1 MELAAGAAA
10 HLEASKERE
19 LEVRVR
25 RATKLLAMAAMTIYP
40 SWTLFDMLLAPQ
52 WWKTF
57 ATLRFLQ
64 AGVIAVAYAAWRVER
79 MRTETFIYI
88 AFLGMAF
95 QIAFMCAVVPI
106 GVSISYFLGFSTLF
120 LAAGI
125 IVLWRPIHSAIVL
138 LLSLPVLLLANV
150 LYEARPLSVLVQQG
164 GLMFLTLAIVSV
176 LVTRMRWQMVREE
189 IDARARMED
198 AHHALE
204 RQAAELASSNRELER
219 FARAVSHDL
228 KTPINRLSLAVDV
241 LEDPSLDEPARRETM
256 QVMRRAITAA
266 SRTIDELLQAA
277 WAEPAGAPGG
287 QHAADLADVY
297 AEVESELGEE
307 VRKGGGRAE
316 ADFDAGRS
324 VAVERGKLK
333 SILQNLMT
341 NAVKFRSPCRPLEI
355 RVRSTRAE
363 GFVVLSVSDNGLGM
377 ELARRNGHA
386 LPHLV
391 RLHPE
396 IQGSGLGLGLVN
408 DMVETAGGRIE
419 VESALDRGTTFRV
432 WLPESQPQKAG

>member
-1 MELAAGAAA
+1 MELGAGGA
-10 HLEASKERE
+10 HLEADKERE
-19 LEVRVR
+19 LEARVR
-25 RATKLLAMAAMTIYP
+25 RATTLLAMAAVTIYP
-40 SWTLFDMLLAPQ
+40 SWTVFDVLMAPQ

-64 AGVIAVAYAAWRVER
+64 AGVIAVAYAAWRAER
-79 MRTETFIYI
+79 MQSETLIYI
-88 AFLGMAF
+88 AFLGMAL

-106 GVSISYFLGFSTLF
+106 GVSIAYFLGFSTLF
-120 LAAGI
+120 LASGI
-125 IVLWRPIHSAIVL
+125 LVLWRPLHSAIVL
-138 LLSLPVLLLANV
+138 LLSLAGLLLANV

-164 GLMFLTLAIVSV
+164 GFMFLTLAIVSV

-189 IDARARMED
+189 IDARARMEA
-198 AHHALE
+198 AHRALE

-219 FARAVSHDL
+219 FARGVSHDL

-241 LEDPSLDEPARRETM
+241 FEDPSLDEPSRQETM
-256 QVMRRAITAA
+256 RVMRRAITAA

-277 WAEPAGAPGG
+277 WAERAGASGAV
-287 QHAADLADVY
+287 HAADLADVY

-307 VRKGGGRAE
+307 VRKAGGRAE

-333 SILQNLMT
+333 SILHNLMT

-355 RVRSTRAE
+355 RMRSARAE

-377 ELARRNGHA
+377 ELERSNGQA

-396 IQGSGLGLGLVN
+396 IQGSGLGLRLVN

-432 WLPESQPQKAG
+432 WLPESWPQKTG

>member
-1 MELAAGAAA
+1 MELAASGAA

-19 LEVRVR
+19 LEARVR

-40 SWTLFDMLLAPQ
+40 AWTVFDMLLAPQ

-64 AGVIAVAYAAWRVER
+64 AGVIAVAYAGWRVER
-79 MRTETFIYI
+79 MRSETFIYI

-106 GVSISYFLGFSTLF
+106 GVSIPYFLGFSTLF

-125 IVLWRPIHSAIVL
+125 IVLWRPVHSAIVL

-150 LYEARPLSVLVQQG
+150 LYEARSLSVLVQHG

-189 IDARARMED
+189 IDARARMEA

-241 LEDPSLDEPARRETM
+241 LEDPSLDEPGRRETV
-256 QVMRRAITAA
+256 QGMRRAITAA

-277 WAEPAGAPGG
+277 WAAPAGAPG
-287 QHAADLADVY
+287 QHAADLAEVY

-307 VRKGGGRAE
+307 VRNGGGRAE

-355 RVRSTRAE
+355 RVRSDRAE

-396 IQGSGLGLGLVN
+396 IQGSGLGLRLVN
-408 DMVETAGGRIE
+408 DMVETAGGHIE

-432 WLPESQPQKAG
+432 WLPESRP

>member
-1 MELAAGAAA
+1 
-10 HLEASKERE
+10 
-19 LEVRVR
+19 
-25 RATKLLAMAAMTIYP
+25 
-40 SWTLFDMLLAPQ
+40 
-52 WWKTF
+52 
-57 ATLRFLQ
+57 
-64 AGVIAVAYAAWRVER
+64 
-79 MRTETFIYI
+79 
-88 AFLGMAF
+88 
-95 QIAFMCAVVPI
+95 
-106 GVSISYFLGFSTLF
+106 
-120 LAAGI
+120 
-125 IVLWRPIHSAIVL
+125 
-138 LLSLPVLLLANV
+138 
-150 LYEARPLSVLVQQG
+150 
-164 GLMFLTLAIVSV
+164 
-176 LVTRMRWQMVREE
+176 
-189 IDARARMED
+189 
-198 AHHALE
+198 
-204 RQAAELASSNRELER
+204 
-219 FARAVSHDL
+219 
-228 KTPINRLSLAVDV
+228 
-241 LEDPSLDEPARRETM
+241 M

-377 ELARRNGHA
+377 ELASRNGHA